1 MNANH
6 FITVCQSLL
15 YHCNNLLNHYKI
27 HIYVDYIYLLTNMQ
41 LTFNNETANERV
53 SFLYILVFIFVNHT
67 VLSQF

>member
-1 MNANH
+1 
-6 FITVCQSLL
+6 
-15 YHCNNLLNHYKI
+15 
-27 HIYVDYIYLLTNMQ
+27 MQ